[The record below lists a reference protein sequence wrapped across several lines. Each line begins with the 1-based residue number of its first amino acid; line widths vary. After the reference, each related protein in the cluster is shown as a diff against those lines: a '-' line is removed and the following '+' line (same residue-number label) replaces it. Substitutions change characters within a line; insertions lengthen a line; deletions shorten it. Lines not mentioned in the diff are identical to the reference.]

1 MKDILNLIRTAIW
14 LAFFGA
20 IYQELKK
27 PAEERTWHGKVAGV
41 VPYDFR
47 FPDLQRVR
55 EAYWNPDSDVLFTE
69 KVIGVGW
76 SVNLP
81 VAIRKVSTIAS
92 QYSSA
97 MRGRGGSAG

>member
-1 MKDILNLIRTAIW
+1 MKDLVNLVRTLIW

-27 PAEERTWHGKVAGV
+27 PAEERTWHGKVAGI

-47 FPDLQRVR
+47 IPDLQRVKD
-55 EAYWNPDSDVLFTE
+55 AYWAPDSDVLFTE

-81 VAIRKVSTIAS
+81 VAARRLSELAS
-92 QYSSA
+92 QYADAIRS
-97 MRGRGGSAG
+97 RTEG

>member
-1 MKDILNLIRTAIW
+1 MKDLLNLVRTLIW

-20 IYQELKK
+20 LYQELKK

-47 FPDLQRVR
+47 IPDLQRLK
-55 EAYWNPDSDVLFTE
+55 EAYWAPESDVLFTE
-69 KVIGVGW
+69 KVLGVGW

-81 VAIRKVSTIAS
+81 VAMRRLSEIAS
-92 QYSSA
+92 QYAAAIRSRA
-97 MRGRGGSAG
+97 EG

>member
-1 MKDILNLIRTAIW
+1 MKDLLNLVRTLIW

-47 FPDLQRVR
+47 IPDLQRLK
-55 EAYWNPDSDVLFTE
+55 EAYWAPESDVLFTE
-69 KVIGVGW
+69 KVLGVGW
-76 SVNLP
+76 SVNFP
-81 VAIRKVSTIAS
+81 VALRRLSEIAS
-92 QYSSA
+92 QYAEAIRSRTES
-97 MRGRGGSAG
+97 

>member
-1 MKDILNLIRTAIW
+1 MKDLLNLVRAAIW

-27 PAEERTWHGKVAGV
+27 PPAERTWHGRVAGV

-47 FPDLQRVR
+47 VPDLQRLR
-55 EAYWNPDSDVLFTE
+55 NAYWNPDSDVLFTE
-69 KVIGVGW
+69 QVVGVGW

-81 VAIRKVSTIAS
+81 VAMRKLSEIAS
-92 QYSSA
+92 QYATAIRS
-97 MRGRGGSAG
+97 RTEG

>member
-1 MKDILNLIRTAIW
+1 MKDLLNLVRTLIW

-20 IYQELKK
+20 LYQELKK

-47 FPDLQRVR
+47 IPDLQRLK
-55 EAYWNPDSDVLFTE
+55 EAYWAPESDVLFTE
-69 KVIGVGW
+69 KVLGVGW

-81 VAIRKVSTIAS
+81 VAVRRLSEIAS
-92 QYSSA
+92 QYAEAIRS
-97 MRGRGGSAG
+97 RTEG

>member
-1 MKDILNLIRTAIW
+1 MKDILNLARTAIW

-27 PAEERTWHGKVAGV
+27 PAEERTWHGKVAGI

-47 FPDLQRVR
+47 VPDLRRVKD
-55 EAYWNPDSDVLFTE
+55 AYWNPDSDVLFTE

-81 VAIRKVSTIAS
+81 VAMRKLSEIVS
-92 QYSSA
+92 QYA
-97 MRGRGGSAG
+97 AAIQRRTEG

>member
-1 MKDILNLIRTAIW
+1 MKDLVGLVRTAIW

-27 PAEERTWHGKVAGV
+27 PAEERTWHGKVVGV

-47 FPDLQRVR
+47 VPDLERIRQ
-55 EAYWNPDSDVLFTE
+55 AYWDPDSDVLFTE

-81 VAIRKVSTIAS
+81 VAFRKLSALVQ
-92 QYSSA
+92 QYSKQVRS
-97 MRGRGGSAG
+97 RPD